1 MKKNSVRIVSLLLVL
16 VISLLAFVSCKD
28 DKTPP
33 APEQVDYVSG
43 LKLDMSSDTKKAK
56 VTVHL
61 FVDGDTTHFNI
72 DDHQMFPTGII
83 KARYLAV
90 NTPESTGKIE
100 PFGHKA
106 SEFTRSKLE
115 SAKSIIIESDT
126 TSWKADST
134 GSRYMLW
141 IWYQPEDG
149 ADYRNLNLEILQNGL
164 ALASKTGDN
173 RYGDTCTKALAQAQK
188 LKLNVYSSEKDPDMY
203 YGDAI
208 TLSLKELRM
217 NPETYKGKDVAFEAT
232 VYCDTNHTV
241 YLADYDEE
249 TGLYI
254 GMPAYYGFNASP
266 FLLEFLSPGNRV
278 RIVGNLQY
286 YEAGGTY
293 QVSDLRYDVME
304 PDSDANCRLI
314 KEGTLD
320 GFPEIDPHELLTGK
334 VTVEVDSV
342 DEEGNEIVT
351 TKEFTRTALSVHTA
365 ARMTGLKVVD
375 AYTTSKGD
383 SKGAM
388 TLTCEYT
395 YTDANGATKT
405 GRIDVRTT
413 VLYENDDTVN
423 GAVITSDAYMG
434 KTINVSGFIDYYDG
448 SYQLKTYAA
457 RLIEVVG

>member
-1 MKKNSVRIVSLLLVL
+1 MKKNSVRIISLLLVL
-16 VISLLAFVSCKD
+16 VISLLAFASCND
-28 DKTPP
+28 DNDDNKPD
-33 APEQVDYVSG
+33 AIEEVDYVSQ
-43 LKLDMSSDTKKAK
+43 LKLDMNSDTKKAK
-56 VTVHL
+56 VSVYL
-61 FVDGDTTHFNI
+61 YVDGDTTHFNI
-72 DDHQMFPTGII
+72 DDRQTFPTGIV
-83 KARYLAV
+83 KARYIAI

-126 TSWKADST
+126 ASWNADST
-134 GSRYMLW
+134 GSRYVLW
-141 IWYQPEDG
+141 IWYQPEEG
-149 ADYRNLNLEILQNGL
+149 EEYRNLNLEILQNGL

-173 RYGDTCTKALAQAQK
+173 RYGDICTKALSQAQK
-188 LKLNVYSSEKDPDMY
+188 LKLNVYSNEKDPDMY

-208 TLSLKELRM
+208 PLSLKELRT
-217 NPETYKGKDVAFEAT
+217 NPEQYKGKDVAFEAT
-232 VYCDTNHTV
+232 VYCDTGHTV

-249 TGLYI
+249 AGLYI

-266 FLLEFLSPGNRV
+266 FMLEFLKPGNRV

-293 QVSDLRYDVME
+293 QVSDLRYDFME

-334 VTVEVDSV
+334 VTVTVDDDNDV
-342 DEEGNEIVT
+342 
-351 TKEFTRTALSVHTA
+351 TKEFTRAELSVHTA
-365 ARMTGLKVVD
+365 ARMTGLKVID
-375 AYTTSKGD
+375 TYTTSKGD
-383 SKGAM
+383 SKGAI

-395 YTDANGATKT
+395 YTDANGATKKGT
-405 GRIDVRTT
+405 IDVRTT

-423 GAVITSDAYMG
+423 GAVMTADTYMG
-434 KTINVSGFIDYYDG
+434 KTINVSGYIDYYNG
-448 SYQLKTYAA
+448 AYQLKTYAA
-457 RLIEVVG
+457 RLIEIVD